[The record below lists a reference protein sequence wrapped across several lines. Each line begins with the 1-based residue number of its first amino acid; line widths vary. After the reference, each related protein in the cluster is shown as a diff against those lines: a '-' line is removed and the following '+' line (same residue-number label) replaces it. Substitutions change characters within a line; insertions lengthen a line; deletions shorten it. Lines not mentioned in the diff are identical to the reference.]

1 MKTLLI
7 AVTIAASIAGINFA
21 ALPEQTPAEEPEIVQ
36 IDTAEAELIAKC
48 VWGEARGCSTTE
60 QAAVMWCI
68 LNRVDAGYGTVT
80 EVITA
85 PYQFTGYRS
94 GNPVDEEIYNLA
106 VDVLTRWERGKTGQT
121 DVGRVLPSDYLW
133 FNGSGGHNWFRNEYK
148 GGTYW
153 DWSLDS
159 PYED

>member
-21 ALPEQTPAEEPEIVQ
+21 ALPEQTPAEDQEIVQ

-94 GNPVDEEIYNLA
+94 SNPIDEEIYNLA
-106 VDVLTRWERGKTGQT
+106 VDVLTR
-121 DVGRVLPSDYLW
+121 
-133 FNGSGGHNWFRNEYK
+133 
-148 GGTYW
+148 
-153 DWSLDS
+153 
-159 PYED
+159 